1 MLEERWIERS
11 KKGSKD
17 AFARLLER
25 YERPV
30 YHHVLRMVGNIED
43 AEDLTQE
50 IFLKAWMG
58 LPSFQGDSS
67 FSTWLYRLTNNA
79 CIDFLRR
86 EKKRRGDA
94 SLDDEARDLGAQLPD
109 PSPSPQ
115 RQLEADEVSQGIWAG
130 LQQLTPDHREVL
142 VLREIDGLSYEE
154 IGQIL
159 GLNPGTVKSRIARA
173 RLALAKFLRKNG
185 NLSGY
190 LPSDHTEH
198 DEGR

>member
-1 MLEERWIERS
+1 MLEERWIERA

-25 YERPV
+25 YERLV
-30 YHHVLRMVGNIED
+30 YHHVLRMVGSVED

-50 IFLKAWMG
+50 VFLKAWMG

-86 EKKRRGDA
+86 EKKRRGDV
-94 SLDDEARDLGAQLPD
+94 SLDDRERDPCAHLTD
-109 PSPSPQ
+109 PAPSPQ
-115 RQLEADEVSQGIWAG
+115 RELESDELRRAVRAG
-130 LQQLTPDHREVL
+130 LGQLTPDHREVL

-159 GLNPGTVKSRIARA
+159 NLNPGTVKSRIARA

-190 LPSDHTEH
+190 LPSDHTEA
-198 DEGR
+198 